1 MSARKASRESWNRY
15 WEHGFLTSCRNAF
28 EANYEGSLKAAWE
41 EFLAALPP
49 GTRVLDICTG
59 NGAIA
64 MIAVEVSRREG
75 LGLEVHGCDS
85 ASIRPRETVRE
96 SRALLE
102 DVRFHPDTPAEA
114 TQFPDAH
121 FGALTGQ
128 YAFEYTDEEACIA
141 ELVRISAPGARL
153 QLVIH
158 HHRSI
163 VIDTSREELVNAGLI
178 FDGTRLFDHAEAM
191 IRIVGGT
198 SGPEARRALAADSA
212 AEECR
217 ARLNEAAARISA
229 AAGDSPNPQLLQMA
243 LARVAE
249 AYRAVGESG
258 MEAALSL
265 LATARDQIRANAE
278 RLEDLM
284 AAARDEGDLRRI
296 AGRMSAAGLA
306 CEAPEEIRHE
316 GGPLMGWL
324 LRARRGT

>member
-1 MSARKASRESWNRY
+1 MTARKASRESWNRY

-28 EANYEGSLKAAWE
+28 KANYEGSLKAAWE

-49 GTRVLDICTG
+49 GTRLLDICTG

-96 SRALLE
+96 GRALLE
-102 DVRFHPDTPAEA
+102 DVRFHPDVPAEA

-121 FGALTGQ
+121 FGAVTGQ

-141 ELVRISAPGARL
+141 ELARISAPGARL

-158 HHRSI
+158 HDRSI
-163 VIDTSREELVNAGLI
+163 VMDTSREELVNVGLI
-178 FDGTRLFDHAEAM
+178 FEGTRFFDHAREM
-191 IRIVGGT
+191 IRIVGAAE
-198 SGPEARRALAADSA
+198 GPAGRRALARDLA
-212 AEECR
+212 AEAAR
-217 ARLNEAAARISA
+217 ARLNEAAARLSG
-229 AAGDSPNPQLLQMA
+229 AAGASPHPQLLQMA
-243 LARVAE
+243 LAKVAE
-249 AYRAVGESG
+249 AYRILGEQG
-258 MEAALSL
+258 TETALAHLETS
-265 LATARDQIRANAE
+265 RQMIRANAE

-284 AAARDEGDLRRI
+284 AAARDEGDLARI
-296 AGRMSAAGLA
+296 AGRLRGAGFA
-306 CEAPEEIRHE
+306 CEPPAELRHE

-324 LRARRGT
+324 LRGARDG